1 MIEGDGTR
9 EGCADEEIGTDA
21 LTVISETGLWIRS
34 ADTKTGFGLTGLTVL
49 LAAQASQ
56 AKTIQVLWKDTSAAT
71 LADWFLAISVLLLTA
86 AYLLFVGVLTPRT
99 QTTAPNRFSWPW
111 VARATEDDLEGL
123 SGVAVRREAW
133 LQARTLALIA
143 ATKFRLLKWG
153 IRSTAVSA
161 LFYLLAMLIR

>member
-1 MIEGDGTR
+1 MSEGDGAGEVNVD
-9 EGCADEEIGTDA
+9 EGIGDDA
-21 LTVISETGLWIRS
+21 LTAISETGLWIRS
-34 ADTKTGFGLTGLTVL
+34 ADTKTGFGLTGLTIL

-56 AKTIQVLWKDTSAAT
+56 ARTLQVLWKDTSAAAAAEWL
-71 LADWFLAISVLLLTA
+71 LALSVLTLGA

-111 VARATEDDLEGL
+111 VASASDDELQVLSRA
-123 SGVAVRREAW
+123 SVRREAW
-133 LQARTLALIA
+133 LQARTLASIA

-161 LFYLLAMLIR
+161 LLYLLAMLLR